1 MFDKEFNEL
10 LKYYINVYS
19 INQSLEVY
27 FIEAYRELLKV
38 KNCNLNPKDR
48 YFIQKAKK
56 IKIDVLHT
64 NIIFNNLKK
73 NTNLTYS
80 EIYPFWET
88 LVSVLEVDILNPK
101 SL

>member
-1 MFDKEFNEL
+1 MYDKEFNNL
-10 LKYYINVYS
+10 LRYYISVYS
-19 INQSLEVY
+19 INQDLEVY
-27 FIEAYRELLKV
+27 FVEAYNELLKV

-56 IKIDVLHT
+56 LKLDVLHT
-64 NIIFNNLKK
+64 NIIFNSLKK

-80 EIYPFWET
+80 ALCPFWET
-88 LVSVLEVDILNPK
+88 LVSILNIDILNPK

>member
-1 MFDKEFNEL
+1 MFDKEFHEL
-10 LKYYINVYS
+10 LKYYISVYS
-19 INQSLEVY
+19 INQDLEVY
-27 FIEAYRELLKV
+27 FIEAYNELLKV
-38 KNCNLNPKDR
+38 KNCDLNPKDR

-56 IKIDVLHT
+56 LKLDVLHT

-88 LVSVLEVDILNPK
+88 LVSVLNVDILNPK

>member
-1 MFDKEFNEL
+1 MFDKEFNDL

-19 INQSLEVY
+19 INQELEVF
-27 FIEAYRELLKV
+27 FIEAYNELLKV
-38 KNCNLNPKDR
+38 KNCNLNPKVR
-48 YFIQKAKK
+48 YFIKKAKK
-56 IKIDVLHT
+56 LKIDVLHT

-88 LVSVLEVDILNPK
+88 LVSILEVDILNPK

>member
-10 LKYYINVYS
+10 LKYYISVYK
-19 INQSLEVY
+19 INQDLEVY
-27 FIEAYRELLKV
+27 FIEVYNELIKI

-56 IKIDVLHT
+56 LKLDVLNT

-80 EIYPFWET
+80 VLCPFWET
-88 LVSVLEVDILNPK
+88 LVSILEVDILNPK

>member
-1 MFDKEFNEL
+1 M
-10 LKYYINVYS
+10 YS
-19 INQSLEVY
+19 INQYLELNL
-27 FIEAYRELLKV
+27 IEAYKELIKI

-88 LVSVLEVDILNPK
+88 LVSILEVDILNPK

>member
-1 MFDKEFNEL
+1 MYDKKFNDL
-10 LKYYINVYS
+10 LKYYISVYN
-19 INQSLEVY
+19 INQNLEVY
-27 FIEAYRELLKV
+27 FIEAYNELLKV
-38 KNCNLNPKDR
+38 KNCKLNPKDR

-56 IKIDVLHT
+56 LKIDVLHT
-64 NIIFNNLKK
+64 NAIFNNLKK

-88 LVSVLEVDILNPK
+88 LVSVLNIDILNPK

>member
-1 MFDKEFNEL
+1 M
-10 LKYYINVYS
+10 YS
-19 INQSLEVY
+19 INQELEVF
-27 FIEAYRELLKV
+27 FIEAYNELLKV
-38 KNCNLNPKDR
+38 KNCNLNQKDR

-80 EIYPFWET
+80 EIYPFWKT
-88 LVSVLEVDILNPK
+88 LVSSLYVDILN
-101 SL
+101 L

>member
-1 MFDKEFNEL
+1 MYDKEFNEL
-10 LKYYINVYS
+10 LKYYISVYD
-19 INQSLEVY
+19 INQNLEVY
-27 FIEAYRELLKV
+27 FIEAYNELLKV

-56 IKIDVLHT
+56 LKLDVLHT

-80 EIYPFWET
+80 VLCPFWET
-88 LVSVLEVDILNPK
+88 LVSVLNIDILNPK